1 MIRVQNLQKV
11 FASKTV
17 LDGVTYSFAPDK
29 THIILGSSGSGKS
42 TLLRLVLGLIEP
54 TEGEIW
60 IDSERMTPESR
71 MKLTRQIG
79 YVVQE
84 GGLFP
89 HLNCRDNIALVA
101 KTLGWSPQK
110 IGDRVTELCEL
121 AGLDMGL
128 LQRLPRELS
137 GGQRQRVG
145 LIRALMLDPKI
156 LLLDEPLGALDPM
169 IRSGLQQQLK
179 NLFNRLRKTVL
190 LVTHDLTEAAFL
202 GDSILLMNDGKIV
215 QTGSFSDLVNEPETS
230 FVREFI
236 SAQRLLVPDEVERER
251 RVA

>member
-1 MIRVQNLQKV
+1 MIRVQNLRRV

-17 LDGVTYSFAPDK
+17 LDGVSYSFAPDK

-54 TEGEIW
+54 TEGEVW
-60 IDSERMTPESR
+60 IDSERMSPESR
-71 MKLTRQIG
+71 LKLTRQMG

-89 HLNCRDNIALVA
+89 HLNSHENVALVA
-101 KTLGWSPQK
+101 KTLGWSADK
-110 IGDRVTELCEL
+110 IRDRVSELCEL
-121 AGLDMGL
+121 AGLEVSL

-169 IRSGLQQQLK
+169 IRSGLQEQLK
-179 NLFNRLRKTVL
+179 TLFNRLRKTVL
-190 LVTHDLTEAAFL
+190 LVTHDLTEAAYL
-202 GDSILLMNDGKIV
+202 GDSILLLNDGKIV
-215 QTGSFSDLVNEPETS
+215 QTGSFSDLINEPKTP

-236 SAQRLLVPDEVERER
+236 SAQRLLIPDRAAG